1 MRSRPARLTDA
12 DLVAALDT
20 GWSIAAASVS
30 YLPVGAGSHHWR
42 VEDRRDQTWFVTVDE
57 LDARRDDPR
66 ESRADVF
73 DRLTAALAVPH
84 ALHAD
89 GADYVVAPIAERSGA
104 VVQRLGDE
112 WALAV
117 YPMIDGD
124 TFHGGQALPIADR
137 LAVVQVI
144 ARLHRGPLPIKM
156 SARSDEYRLQNR
168 ADLEAAIVEID
179 TADEVGPYSAPLA
192 RLLADHRPQVVDMLA
207 EYDDLVTTARADNDR
222 TVLTHGEP
230 HAGNIIRTPAGW
242 LLVDWDTALLRR
254 TGTRPVASRTGRRG
268 GVCPLCG
275 LNRRRGHARP
285 THAVPAPLGPRRPRR
300 RHRPSPRPPRE
311 RRRRRS
317 SMGRH
322 LPDPEPPK
330 GRRPSFPKPPGA
342 DSGSAACCPGAVS
355 PGRSMRH
362 TAACPPDR
370 RQGERRHRDSW

>member
-73 DRLTAALAVPH
+73 DRLTAALVVPH
-84 ALHAD
+84 ALQAA

-124 TFHGGQALPIADR
+124 TFHGGQALPVADR

-144 ARLHRGPLPIKM
+144 ARLHRGPSPIKM
-156 SARSDEYRLQNR
+156 SARSDDYRLQNR
-168 ADLEAAIVEID
+168 ADLEAAIVESTGPSRSAATRHPWPACSPIID
-179 TADEVGPYSAPLA
+179 PRSSTCSPSTTTSSRRHRRQRPNGADP
-192 RLLADHRPQVVDMLA
+192 R
-207 EYDDLVTTARADNDR
+207 R
-222 TVLTHGEP
+222 TPCREHHP
-230 HAGNIIRTPAGW
+230 HAGRLDARGLGHRAP
-242 LLVDWDTALLRR
+242 RR
-254 TGTRPVASRTGRRG
+254 AGTRPVAVEPGDGAASRSMRRQRASRS
-268 GVCPLCG
+268 CPNDSRCSG
-275 LNRRRGHARP
+275 SVGTSA
-285 THAVPAPLGPRRPRR
+285 TSAST
-300 RHRPSPRPPRE
+300 SPVSAPPRAP
-311 RRRRRS
+311 RRRRS
-317 SMGRH
+317 GMGRH
-322 LPDPEPPK
+322 LPDPEPPN
-330 GRRPSFPKPPGA
+330 GRRPRSP
-342 DSGSAACCPGAVS
+342 SRLAVIWV
-355 PGRSMRH
+355 
-362 TAACPPDR
+362 R
-370 RQGERRHRDSW
+370 R